1 MVIPEGCE
9 LFHNPGGAGSRVCY
23 DSAVPVV
30 RMLQTVTRSAQVPYA
45 ASEMYALV
53 ADVEKYPGFLPWCRD
68 ARVRAPGEGTVE
80 ASLEIGRGP
89 IRKTFTTRNIMTRD
103 SRIDI
108 GLIDGPF
115 KHLKGCWQFMTLDGS
130 GCRIILNLEFELSNA
145 VLRRTLGPLFSEIA
159 NSMVDAFCRRA
170 KELYG

>member
-1 MVIPEGCE
+1 
-9 LFHNPGGAGSRVCY
+9 
-23 DSAVPVV
+23 
-30 RMLQTVTRSAQVPYA
+30 MLQSVSRSALVPYA

-53 ADVEKYPGFLPWCRD
+53 ADVEKYPGFLPWCRK
-68 ARVRAPGEGTVE
+68 ACVRAPGEDAVE

-89 IRKTFTTRNIMTRD
+89 IRKTFTTRNVMIPG

-115 KHLKGCWQFMTLDGS
+115 KHLQGCWQFMSLDGTGS
-130 GCRIILNLEFELSNA
+130 RIALHLEFELSNA
-145 VLRRTLGPLFSEIA
+145 LLRRTLGPVFSEIA

-170 KELYG
+170 KDLYG

>member
-1 MVIPEGCE
+1 MRQSV
-9 LFHNPGGAGSRVCY
+9 S
-23 DSAVPVV
+23 
-30 RMLQTVTRSAQVPYA
+30 RSALVPYA

-68 ARVRAPGEGTVE
+68 ARVRAPGEDTVE

-89 IRKTFTTRNIMTRD
+89 IRKTFTTRNTMVPD

-108 GLIDGPF
+108 GLVDGPF
-115 KHLKGCWQFMTLDGS
+115 KYLQGCWEFITLDDTGS
-130 GCRIILNLEFELSNA
+130 RIALNLEFELSNA
-145 VLRRTLGPLFSEIA
+145 VLRRTLGPVFSEIA
-159 NSMVDAFCRRA
+159 NTMVDAFCRRA